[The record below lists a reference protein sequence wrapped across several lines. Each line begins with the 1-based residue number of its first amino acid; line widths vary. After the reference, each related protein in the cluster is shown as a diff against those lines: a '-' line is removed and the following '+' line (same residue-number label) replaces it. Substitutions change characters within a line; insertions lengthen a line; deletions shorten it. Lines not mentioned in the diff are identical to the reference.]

1 MLVEFYRNAGKHL
14 WIDSLKE
21 ALQKSQDLKSRKIEE
36 KKEEKKI
43 ENRGRKDKIPK
54 KPRTNNNRVEN
65 RYVAHY
71 TNYTPLNAPIDHI
84 FVFTRDKSLF
94 GEPDIIK

>member
-1 MLVEFYRNAGKHL
+1 MDRQFKRGLTKVPRFEVKKDRREKGG
-14 WIDSLKE
+14 
-21 ALQKSQDLKSRKIEE
+21 
-36 KKEEKKI
+36 KKE
-43 ENRGRKDKIPK
+43 RGRKDKIPK

-84 FVFTRDKSLF
+84 FIFTKDKSLF